1 MKKAKKQ
8 VRKLTPEQLELG
20 AKYFAM
26 SNLGWCGVRVETTK
40 RGDQVLAVLDHFRK
54 EIKDLRSLQMAV
66 DAAWD
71 QAVQGSMEGM
81 MCGSYPRGISF
92 EEEARYESKA
102 IDGIEAEIN
111 SFRRELKSP
120 KKRAY
125 WIERL
130 EKEVPFLFQEVSK

>member
-26 SNLGWCGVRVETTK
+26 SN
-40 RGDQVLAVLDHFRK
+40 LAVLDHFRK